1 MIWSSLPRPF
11 LALAPLEG
19 VTDTVFR
26 QIIASTARPD
36 VFFTEFTS
44 AEGFCSEGKEHVAEN
59 FVFTPKET
67 PIIAQIWG
75 KDPDMLYQTAQAVS
89 KMGFAG
95 IDINMGCPVRD
106 VMKTG
111 CGAAMIDTPNVARE
125 VISAVRSGAG
135 SLPVSI
141 KTRIG
146 NRQMQTEQWISFLL
160 EQEIDALTIH
170 GRTAKELSKVP
181 THWDEIGKAVRI
193 RNEMGVRTAIIGN
206 GDVKDAQDAREK
218 HKEYGVDGVMIGR
231 GIFQNPWAFDKS
243 GHVGTSVELLDV
255 MERHITLFMETWGKR
270 KHYAI
275 MKKFYKIYV
284 SGFYDAT
291 SWRERFMATNS
302 VDEALELLSSLRASG
317 DASRMSI

>member
-1 MIWSSLPRPF
+1 MNVWKQLPRPF

-26 QIIASTARPD
+26 QIVASCAKPD
-36 VFFTEFTS
+36 LFFTEFTS
-44 AEGFCSEGKEHVAEN
+44 AEGFCSEGKEHVAQNFRFTEN
-59 FVFTPKET
+59 ET

-75 KDPDMLYQTAQAVS
+75 KDPDMLYQTAEAVS

-111 CGAAMIDTPNVARE
+111 CGAAMIDTPDIARE

-141 KTRIG
+141 KTRLG
-146 NRQMQTEQWISFLL
+146 NKLIQTEAWVSFLL
-160 EQEIDALTIH
+160 EQGIAALTLH
-170 GRTAKELSKVP
+170 GRTVKELSKVP
-181 THWDEIGKAVRI
+181 AHWDEIGKAVLI
-193 RNEMGVRTAIIGN
+193 RNEMGVDTVIIGN
-206 GDVKDAQDAREK
+206 GDVKDAQDALRK
-218 HKEYGVDGVMIGR
+218 HEQYGVDGVMIGR
-231 GIFQNPWAFDKS
+231 GIFQNPWAFDRS
-243 GHVGTSVELLDV
+243 GHIGTTAELLDV
-255 MERHITLFMETWGKR
+255 MERHITLFEATWGER

-284 SGFYDAT
+284 GGFHDAT

-302 VDEALELLSSLRASG
+302 ALEALALTNELRGS
-317 DASRMSI
+317 